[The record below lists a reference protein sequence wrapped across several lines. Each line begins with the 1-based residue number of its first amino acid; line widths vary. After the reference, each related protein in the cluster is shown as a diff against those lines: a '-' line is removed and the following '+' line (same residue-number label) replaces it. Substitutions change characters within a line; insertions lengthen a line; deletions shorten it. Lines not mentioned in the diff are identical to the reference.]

1 MVLPPDQ
8 ACSAETHA
16 GDAHAPGRDRIRA
29 RSVFDQCLLA
39 SANAARHAART
50 ARGLIAFALI
60 AIGVLISRWRVAR
73 SVIGPL
79 LKREITHG
87 GIQLLPLFGFL
98 AFALGFVVIGQ
109 AVSWLSRF
117 GAIEYLGTIMVVVVV
132 RELGPLL
139 TAMVVLGRVVAAT
152 VVQLGTARALGEVE
166 ALESM
171 AIDPVHYLVVPR
183 LLGMALNVFALTV
196 YLVLGVILSG
206 YLWAFFQD
214 LPLGPAEYFGQLFR
228 ALGWLDFVVLGLK
241 TMVFGAV
248 LAVVSCYHGLA
259 RPLQLEQVPTATVRA
274 VGQSIVGCLVADAL
288 FLLVYLV

>member
-1 MVLPPDQ
+1 MVQTADQ
-8 ACSAETHA
+8 AQATKTSIGGARTL
-16 GDAHAPGRDRIRA
+16 GRERFRA
-29 RSVFDQCLLA
+29 RLVFDHCL
-39 SANAARHAART
+39 SGPANAARHAART

-60 AIGVLISRWRVAR
+60 ALSVLFSKWRIAPGVIR
-73 SVIGPL
+73 PL
-79 LKREITHG
+79 LKREIARG
-87 GIQLLPLFGFL
+87 GVQLIPLFGFL
-98 AFALGFVVIGQ
+98 AFTLGFVVIGQ

-117 GAIEYLGTIMVVVVV
+117 GAIDYLGTIMVVVVV

-139 TAMVVLGRVVAAT
+139 TAMVVLGRVAAAT

-214 LPLGPAEYFGQLFR
+214 LPLTPADYFGQLFR

-241 TMVFGAV
+241 TLVFGAIA
-248 LAVVSCYHGLA
+248 AVVSCYHGLA
-259 RPLQLEQVPTATVRA
+259 RPLQLEQVPAVTVRA
-274 VGQSIVGCLVADAL
+274 VGQSIVGCLVADAF
-288 FLLVYLV
+288 FLLIYLV